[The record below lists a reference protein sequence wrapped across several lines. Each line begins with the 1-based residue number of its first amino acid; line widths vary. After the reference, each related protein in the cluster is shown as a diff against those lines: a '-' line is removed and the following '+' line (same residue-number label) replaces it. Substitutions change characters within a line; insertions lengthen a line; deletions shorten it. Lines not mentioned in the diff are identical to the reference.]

1 MRRQTVRRQLEQADP
16 VAFVPVPIVQAAAR
30 RVVTAWRQ
38 RGDDADAAQ
47 VLDLLTLLTT
57 AVCRPEAN
65 GQRSIDPRAGG
76 ALGRLLLDM
85 LRTEVVRVW
94 SKDVSRYGEA
104 LATLTAIERVHE
116 ARGRDGGRY
125 FTSQLSGPDGLEL
138 LVAIV
143 HDLRSPLTAILFL
156 AEEVQRGRSGPVNE
170 LQRRHLGLI
179 YGAALGLSS
188 AASDIVELAR
198 ASDQLADKRRVPFSV
213 TTVLQSVRDIV
224 EPMAEQRGTAI
235 RLLPPEHDARLG
247 HPVPL
252 SRVLLNLTTNA
263 LKFGDR
269 GSVEIEVQERG
280 PERVEFAVRDH
291 GKGMSPTMVRTLYQP
306 LRRAAGRTG
315 HTFSRTGLGL
325 AMCRALVAAMGSE
338 LKVEAR
344 RGWGTRFFFTLG
356 LPRCPR
362 PPAVQ
367 PARAPRAAVSRRR

>member
-1 MRRQTVRRQLEQADP
+1 MVRRQLDEAEP
-16 VAFVPVPIVQAAAR
+16 FASVPLPMVRAAAR
-30 RVVTAWRQ
+30 RVVTAWSQ
-38 RGDDADAAQ
+38 QGDDAEVAQ

-57 AVCRPEAN
+57 AVCVPEAD
-65 GQRSIDPRAGG
+65 GQRPIDPRAGS

-85 LRTEVVRVW
+85 LRAEVVRAW
-94 SKDVSRYGEA
+94 SEKVSRYGEA
-104 LATLTAIERVHE
+104 LATLTAIERVRE
-116 ARGRDGGRY
+116 AMGRDGGRY

-188 AASDIVELAR
+188 AASDIVE
-198 ASDQLADKRRVPFSV
+198 
-213 TTVLQSVRDIV
+213 
-224 EPMAEQRGTAI
+224 PMAEQRRTAI
-235 RLLPPEHDARLG
+235 RLLPPEHDSRLG

-263 LKFGDR
+263 LKFSDR
-269 GSVEIEVQERG
+269 GSVEIETQERG
-280 PERVEFAVRDH
+280 PDRVEFAVRDH
-291 GKGMSPTMVRTLYQP
+291 GKGMSPTIVRTLYQP
-306 LRRAAGRTG
+306 LRRAAGRIG

-325 AMCRALVAAMGSE
+325 TMCRALVAAMGSE

-356 LPRCPR
+356 LPRSPR

-367 PARAPRAAVSRRR
+367 PARAPRAAASRRR

>member
-1 MRRQTVRRQLEQADP
+1 MVRRQLDEAEP
-16 VAFVPVPIVQAAAR
+16 FASVPVPMVRAAAR
-30 RVVTAWRQ
+30 RVVTAWSQ
-38 RGDDADAAQ
+38 QGDDAEVAQ

-57 AVCRPEAN
+57 AVCVPEAD
-65 GQRSIDPRAGG
+65 GQRPIDPRAGS

-85 LRTEVVRVW
+85 LRAEVVRAW
-94 SKDVSRYGEA
+94 SEKVSRYGEA
-104 LATLTAIERVHE
+104 LATLTAIERVRE
-116 ARGRDGGRY
+116 AMGRDGGRY

-198 ASDQLADKRRVPFSV
+198 GGDQLAEKRRVPFSV

-224 EPMAEQRGTAI
+224 EPMAEQRRTAI
-235 RLLPPEHDARLG
+235 RLLPPEHDSRLG

-263 LKFGDR
+263 LKFSDR
-269 GSVEIEVQERG
+269 GSVEIETEERG
-280 PERVEFAVRDH
+280 PDRVEFAVRDH
-291 GKGMSPTMVRTLYQP
+291 GKGMSPTIVRTLYQP
-306 LRRAAGRTG
+306 LRRAAGRIG

-325 AMCRALVAAMGSE
+325 TMCRALVAAMGSE